1 MNHQSID
8 RLLVV
13 VAIVGTAIPCK
24 APAGDTNPSLVQ
36 KLQILVKSYPDTLSH
51 FAGGKL
57 FFRDGGPPMEIA
69 DGHAKSYKQMLV
81 HADVADM
88 LWQIYLPGPCETNPA
103 RDFDPGR
110 IRSEALLKRLYG
122 STPAEVAS
130 HLTYIDWFGTRVA
143 VTNAQGV
150 DKALVKVRD
159 EIAKLPKSQRRPALK
174 SAGTFYWRD
183 IAGTHR
189 LSVHSFGAAIDL
201 DTNYADYWRWSHIAS
216 GNISRPVSRIP
227 MQIVTAFE
235 RHGFIWGGRWYHYDT
250 MHFEYR
256 PELLAIA
263 KKAGASACAAKAAN
277 AG

>member
-1 MNHQSID
+1 MNHQSIG
-8 RLLVV
+8 RLLVIL
-13 VAIVGTAIPCK
+13 AIVRTAIPCK
-24 APAGDTNPSLVQ
+24 APAGETNPSLVQ

-57 FFRDGGPPMEIA
+57 FFRDGGPPIEIA

-88 LWQIYLPGPCETNPA
+88 LWQIYRRGPCETNPSS
-103 RDFDPGR
+103 DFDPGR
-110 IRSEALLKRLYG
+110 IRSEAFLKRLYG
-122 STPAEVAS
+122 STRAEVTA
-130 HLTYIDWFGTRVA
+130 HLTYIDWFGTRLA
-143 VTNAQGV
+143 ITSAQGV

-159 EIAKLPKSQRRPALK
+159 EIAKLPKSERRPALK

-201 DTNYADYWRWSHIAS
+201 DTTYADYWRWSYIAS
-216 GNISRPVSRIP
+216 SKMSHPVSRIP

-235 RHGFIWGGRWYHYDT
+235 RNGFIWGGRWYHYDT